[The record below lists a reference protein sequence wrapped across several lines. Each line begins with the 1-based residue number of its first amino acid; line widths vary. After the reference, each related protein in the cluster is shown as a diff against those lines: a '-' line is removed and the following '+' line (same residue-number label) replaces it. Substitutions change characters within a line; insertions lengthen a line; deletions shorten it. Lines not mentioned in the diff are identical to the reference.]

1 MTDKYWVG
9 GAGTWDTSSTTH
21 WSLTSGGS
29 SGAAVPTSS
38 DNVFF
43 NSLSGTPG
51 TVTMTG
57 ALTCLSFTTSVTG
70 WTFATG
76 TTPTLAV
83 SGSMSL
89 TSTTTWTSTGT
100 ITFNS
105 TATGNTITTGG
116 TSFAAAI
123 TFNGV
128 GGAWSLGSALTTT
141 LGVTLTAGT
150 LDTSSSGNYALTC
163 QSFNSSGTGTRTL
176 NLNASTVTLNSGGGL
191 GTGNFWTTTT
201 ITNFTFNAGTSNISV
216 AGLSSNGTMVF
227 NDGGLTFYNF
237 TMQVGMVPGY
247 DSKNGLQFNNTSAT
261 NFHNL
266 TLTAPTTAAAAMQV
280 PIAANFTVSNAFTV
294 TGGGYNYRIVLGS
307 TTPGATRTITAASA
321 SLTYVDFQDIT
332 GAGAAT
338 WSGTS
343 IGNAGGNSNITFTA
357 AKTVYFVGTTS
368 ASWGATTWATSSGGA
383 TAVANFP
390 LPQDTV
396 YIDNNSLNTS
406 ATFSVS
412 HWYLGTVTF
421 VNRTNAITLSIT
433 SLHFI
438 SGSFV
443 LNSSVTV
450 TDNSNM
456 FFENRGTYQLNTN
469 GVSFPSA
476 AQAMSVNAVGGTV
489 QLLSAFTTL
498 NNFALNYGTLDCN
511 GYNFTCSNF
520 STSNSNTRSILFGSG
535 TFTITGSGGSAW
547 DATTSTNLSTTVSTA
562 TISMTNA
569 AAKTFNG
576 GGKTYPTL
584 DQGGAGTL
592 TIGGSNTFN
601 NISNSYSATGAT
613 AITFTA
619 STTQTVAGF
628 TATGTSGKILT
639 LTSSTAGTA
648 TNMTLTGGGKVS
660 VDYLSVKDSH
670 VTPATTTW
678 YAGANSTNVSGNTGW
693 IFTVP
698 PSVTVN
704 SGFFIVMG

>member
-9 GAGTWDTSSTTH
+9 GTGTWDTTTTTN
-21 WSLTSGGS
+21 WSLTSGGAG
-29 SGAAVPTSS
+29 GAAVPTAS

-43 NSLSGTPG
+43 NASSGTPS

-105 TATGNTITTGG
+105 TTTGNTITTGG

-128 GGAWSLGSALTTT
+128 GGAWSLGSAFTTT

-163 QSFNSSGTGTRTL
+163 QSFTSSGTGTRTL
-176 NLNASTVTLNSGGGL
+176 NLNASTVTLNSGGGG
-191 GTGNFWTTTT
+191 GTGSFWSTSV
-201 ITNFTFNAGTSNISV
+201 INNFTFNAGTSNISV
-216 AGLSSNGTMVF
+216 AGVSTNGAMQF

-247 DSKNGLQFNNTSAT
+247 SQVGLNFVNTSAT

-266 TLTAPTTAAAAMQV
+266 TLTAPTTATAAMPV

-294 TGGGYNYRIVLGS
+294 TGGGYNYRIVLDS

-343 IGNAGGNSNITFTA
+343 LGNAGGNSNITFTA

-406 ATFSVS
+406 ATLTVT
-412 HWYLGTVTF
+412 HWYFGTVTF
-421 VNRTNAITLSIT
+421 VNRTNAITLSID
-433 SLHFI
+433 SVHFI

-450 TDNSNM
+450 TTNNNM
-456 FFENRGTYQLNTN
+456 LFENRGTYQLNTN
-469 GVSFPSA
+469 GVSFPSGT
-476 AQAMSVNAVGGTV
+476 QAMIVNAVGGTV

-498 NNFALNYGTLDCN
+498 GNFTLTYGTLDCN
-511 GYNFTCSNF
+511 GYNFTCANF
-520 STSNSNTRSILFGSG
+520 GSSNSNTRSILFGSG
-535 TFTITGSGGSAW
+535 TFTITGSGTAAW
-547 DATTSTNLSTTVSTA
+547 NTGTITGLTATVSTA
-562 TISMTNA
+562 TISMTNTS
-569 AAKTFNG
+569 AKTFAG
-576 GGKTYPTL
+576 GGGTFPTL
-584 DQGGAGTL
+584 NQGGAGTL
-592 TIGGSNTFN
+592 TISGSNTFN
-601 NISNSYSATGAT
+601 NISNSYSATAAT

-619 STTQTVAGF
+619 STTQTVGGF
-628 TATGTSGKILT
+628 TATGASGKILT
-639 LTSSTAGTA
+639 LASSTAGTF
-648 TNMTLTGGGKVS
+648 NSIVLTGGGKVS

-698 PSVTVN
+698 PSGTVN